1 MFKRGLLAVTFIA
14 ALGAASL
21 GIGSKAMAWHDCNS
35 GYGYVAANPY
45 TPYAY
50 GSAWGPRLAYYPTA
64 VPVVRTY
71 PAYYGRAYDGH
82 RHHDHHHDGLTVSF
96 GF

>member
-21 GIGSKAMAWHDCNS
+21 GVGSKAMAWHDCNG
-35 GYGYVAANPY
+35 GYGYVAAYPY
-45 TPYAY
+45 SPYAY
-50 GSAWGPRLAYYPTA
+50 GSAWGPRLAYYPAA

-71 PAYYGRAYDGH
+71 PAYYGRAYDRH
-82 RHHDHHHDGLTVSF
+82 RHHDHYHNGLTVSF